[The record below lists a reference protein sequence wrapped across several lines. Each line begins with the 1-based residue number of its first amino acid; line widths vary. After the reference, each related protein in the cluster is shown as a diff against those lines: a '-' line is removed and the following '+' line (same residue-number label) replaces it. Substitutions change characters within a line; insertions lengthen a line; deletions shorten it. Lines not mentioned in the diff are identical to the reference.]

1 MLMTLLMII
10 MAIIAASGFIALG
23 LSFLDHKLR
32 VEEERERRD
41 HKHAVFQATQTAGWP
56 AG

>member
-1 MLMTLLMII
+1 MWATLLMII

-23 LSFLDHKLR
+23 LSFISHKLR
-32 VEEERERRD
+32 VEEERDAAEHNR
-41 HKHAVFQATQTAGWP
+41 ATVYATHMAGWP

>member
-1 MLMTLLMII
+1 MLMTLVMML

-23 LSFLDHKLR
+23 LSFIGHKLR
-32 VEEERERRD
+32 VEEEREAGEDNR
-41 HKHAVFQATQTAGWP
+41 ATVYATYVAGWP